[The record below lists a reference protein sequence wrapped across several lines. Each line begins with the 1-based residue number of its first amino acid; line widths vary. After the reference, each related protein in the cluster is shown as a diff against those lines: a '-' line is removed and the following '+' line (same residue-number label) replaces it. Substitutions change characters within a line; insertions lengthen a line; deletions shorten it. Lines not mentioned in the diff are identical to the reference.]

1 MISQVIAFDGLSYR
15 QIWNTSFSGGESYST
30 VGVGY
35 YDRDNIPDFIVKYLH
50 GPGYPVYEY
59 EETVILSGK
68 GMISIEHGLLCF
80 KMLPLLYIINLNASI
95 MLIFLDGSKI
105 SPTFTDSIGSQSSPL
120 SISVSGRGNDI
131 FLHWMSNCKGHDKET
146 LKYGFAEGE
155 NIHDMVR
162 SH

>member
-1 MISQVIAFDGLSYR
+1 M
-15 QIWNTSFSGGESYST
+15 
-30 VGVGY
+30 
-35 YDRDNIPDFIVKYLH
+35 
-50 GPGYPVYEY
+50 
-59 EETVILSGK
+59 
-68 GMISIEHGLLCF
+68 
-80 KMLPLLYIINLNASI
+80 INLNASI
-95 MLIFLDGSKI
+95 IYIVLDGSKI

-162 SH
+162 SHYIKDKLEIFLKYFHESKFVIFYTHLLNITYR